1 MEQNEDV
8 KGKQRPFV
16 RPDSHHRMREA
27 AGALHLTVVDAY
39 ELSSIVL
46 KSAARHVTAKNLGNI
61 EALAAEIEGL
71 LSK

>member
-1 MEQNEDV
+1 MEQNDDV
-8 KGKQRPFV
+8 KGKQRPLV
-16 RPDSHHRMREA
+16 RPDTHHRMREA
-27 AGALHLTVVDAY
+27 AGALHITIVEAY

-46 KSAARHVTAKNLGNI
+46 RSAARHVAAKNLGNV